1 MTLTEY
7 LEQQELDA
15 ARFAERIGV
24 SGEAVRRYARGERFP
39 RKAIMRRIVEATG
52 APVGPQDFLD
62 QEDEAA

>member
-24 SGEAVRRYARGERFP
+24 SGEAVRRYARGERTP
-39 RKAIMRRIVEATG
+39 RPAIMRRITETTG
-52 APVGPQDFLD
+52 GAVTANDFLYR
-62 QEDEAA
+62 EEAA